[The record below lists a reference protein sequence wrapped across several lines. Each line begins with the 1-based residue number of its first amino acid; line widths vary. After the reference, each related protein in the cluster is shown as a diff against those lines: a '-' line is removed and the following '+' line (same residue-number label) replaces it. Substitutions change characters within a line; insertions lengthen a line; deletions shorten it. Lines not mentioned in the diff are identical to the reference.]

1 MSTSNLSLR
10 SNDQC
15 DRCNRGSGVAPAH
28 NTRVWWCIDCGA
40 WFCDP
45 CWPLQISHGK
55 GRTNRDGMPHE
66 RTDPRL
72 QQALQDVLH
81 PSLGSL
87 PEDELDRL
95 HEADEET
102 TWFGM
107 MSLAANSR
115 RPVLTYIS
123 RNWKGKARSP
133 ISTQD
138 VIKYPRIVSFVGE
151 TSKRIVPYP

>member
-1 MSTSNLSLR
+1 
-10 SNDQC
+10 
-15 DRCNRGSGVAPAH
+15 VAPAH

-133 ISTQD
+133 ISDRWWNIPIFDGAQL
-138 VIKYPRIVSFVGE
+138 YPGCDQIPTDRLLCWRD
-151 TSKRIVPYP
+151 K